1 MPILRSAMAERPN
14 IFDPS
19 WEREFSQGQFGL
31 KGSSVA
37 RAAGSSKVGATL
49 YEIPP
54 GKKNLPYHFH
64 HAVEEL
70 IIVLS
75 GRLSLRTEE
84 GERELAVGEV
94 VACPAGPAGAHQ
106 LRNVGEEPAR
116 AIIASSKADAD
127 FLVYPDSKK
136 VQAMSGDFG
145 SDDFTS
151 MLVSTEPELGYF
163 DGEPDAEE
171 PSE

>member
-1 MPILRSAMAERPN
+1 MAERPN

-127 FLVYPDSKK
+127 FLLYPDSNKL
-136 VQAMSGDFG
+136 QAMAGEFG
-145 SDDFTS
+145 SDDAFR
-151 MLVSTEPELGYF
+151 MIVSTENQLEYF
-163 DGEPDAEE
+163 DGELSEE
-171 PSE
+171 SA

>member
-1 MPILRSAMAERPN
+1 VAAGPN
-14 IFDPS
+14 IFEPD

-37 RAAGSSKVGATL
+37 RAAGSQKVGATV

-75 GRLSLRTEE
+75 GRLSLRTPE
-84 GERELAVGEV
+84 GDRELAVGEV
-94 VACPAGPAGAHQ
+94 VACPAGPKGGHQ
-106 LRNVGEEPAR
+106 LRNVGDEPAR

-127 FLVYPDSKK
+127 FLVYPDSNKL
-136 VQAMSGDFG
+136 QAMSGEFG
-145 SDDFTS
+145 SDEFTS
-151 MLVSTEPELGYF
+151 MLVSTEPEVGYF
-163 DGEPDAEE
+163 DGEPDAAEGTAE
-171 PSE
+171 